1 MANQSAQRPAKRS
14 GGINA
19 TFIGLVFLGICM
31 LIAGFNIGGNIKKLG
46 KTIEEKSF
54 AAASTFSVPDSMGMT
69 QKKYLNETEAG
80 AYLNISP
87 EKVLSLITSG
97 DIKEYIKTDTGYSVS
112 VDVLDEWFDNESYQ
126 TKLKNN
132 SVPGA
137 DEPENTENTEE

>member
-1 MANQSAQRPAKRS
+1 MANQSAQRSVKKT

-80 AYLNISP
+80 EYLNISA
-87 EKVLSLITSG
+87 EKVVSLITSG
-97 DIKEYIKTDTGYSVS
+97 EIKEYIKTDAGYSVS

-126 TKLKNN
+126 TKLKAN

-137 DEPENTENTEE
+137 EEPEDGGNAEE

>member
-1 MANQSAQRPAKRS
+1 MANQSARPVKKT

-80 AYLNISP
+80 EYLNISSD
-87 EKVLSLITSG
+87 KVVSLITSG
-97 DIKEYIKTDTGYSVS
+97 DISEYIKTDDGYSIA
-112 VDVLDEWFDNESYQ
+112 VDVLDEWFDNEAYQ
-126 TKLKNN
+126 TKLKANAVTT
-132 SVPGA
+132 S
-137 DEPENTENTEE
+137 EPDGEDTPEE

>member
-1 MANQSAQRPAKRS
+1 
-14 GGINA
+14 
-19 TFIGLVFLGICM
+19 
-31 LIAGFNIGGNIKKLG
+31 
-46 KTIEEKSF
+46 
-54 AAASTFSVPDSMGMT
+54 MGMT